1 MPGLPQE
8 IIIDLTNLVK
18 YPENIYKSFG
28 IFCWHGYN
36 SNPKVIELL
45 INESNDIKN
54 EYQSLGIFNLELKSG
69 IQIFNIKYNKNI
81 TNCKNIKFLKIII
94 KENFGEKWT
103 YINQIMLYEE
113 DEKYINNIL
122 KESLISLKESEE
134 SFDNDIDIDLDNE
147 KNIKNKN
154 RNNTTELKEEYSK
167 FNDNIDISYSNNE
180 DINKKFNIDDNN
192 NIKKN
197 TINKSNKNKLYHVE
211 RIEKILKKNI
221 LENDNDIDK
230 LSNIS
235 QQNNNLS
242 NNKIF
247 KNVYTNTPN
256 RFIFNKTNI
265 INKKNNINDI
275 IIDKKRPFTPNIIH
289 TKENENIIDN
299 NNNYDNNEPM
309 DSKDYDNILKTQL
322 KDMENQ
328 IDLLNKIN
336 ISNEKAKN
344 FGKTIT
350 HNYNKDNI
358 NKNIKD
364 ELNIKTKEKTMN
376 KTSYNKFYSKLN
388 IHNIKNNNK
397 IDYKENK
404 LNTISLNNKNNK
416 KKNEFNTPQSDIKNH
431 NLFQNSI
438 YSNLNDLTS
447 NNSLDI
453 NQRLS
458 YLEHSVFEI
467 RQELNSM
474 SQLILDITSGK
485 YIQNNLKQNIKLILD
500 EYLNEKN
507 LNNKN
512 NNEDINER
520 SFYNEILSEEN
531 KQKNIENEINKK
543 IDKKLY
549 NITEQIKYDIYNK
562 YIKPSLN
569 QIEFN
574 MKQSIDELKNKLD
587 KKDKNSKL
595 NNNKNYNTINNIN
608 NKNVYEQNNFS
619 GIQSNNDIL
628 YNSSSKLTEE
638 KYEEI
643 NKLGEKL
650 YQKLL
655 EKEKKL
661 KLLKKETSKFLEDE

>member
-54 EYQSLGIFNLELKSG
+54 EYHSLGIFNLELKSG
-69 IQIFNIKYNKNI
+69 IQIFNIKYNKTI
-81 TNCKNIKFLKIII
+81 DNCKQIKFLKIII

-103 YINQIMLYEE
+103 YINQIMLYDE
-113 DEKYINNIL
+113 DETYINNIL
-122 KESLISLKESEE
+122 KASMISLKESEE
-134 SFDNDIDIDLDNE
+134 SFDNDIDIDFDN
-147 KNIKNKN
+147 
-154 RNNTTELKEEYSK
+154 
-167 FNDNIDISYSNNE
+167 D
-180 DINKKFNIDDNN
+180 DINNN
-192 NIKKN
+192 NKK
-197 TINKSNKNKLYHVE
+197 KLYHVE
-211 RIEKILKKNI
+211 RIEQILKKNI
-221 LENDNDIDK
+221 LENKNDNDINK

-235 QQNNNLS
+235 QPNNNS
-242 NNKIF
+242 IF

-256 RFIFNKTNI
+256 RFIFNKTNSIINNKI
-265 INKKNNINDI
+265 INKEN
-275 IIDKKRPFTPNIIH
+275 IIDKKRPYTPNIVH
-289 TKENENIIDN
+289 TKENENIIDIN
-299 NNNYDNNEPM
+299 NNNKEPL

-328 IDLLNKIN
+328 INLLNKIN
-336 ISNEKAKN
+336 ISN
-344 FGKTIT
+344 
-350 HNYNKDNI
+350 
-358 NKNIKD
+358 
-364 ELNIKTKEKTMN
+364 EKTMN
-376 KTSYNKFYSKLN
+376 KTSYNKFYSKLINQN
-388 IHNIKNNNK
+388 INNK
-397 IDYKENK
+397 ERNF
-404 LNTISLNNKNNK
+404 NTISINNNNK
-416 KKNEFNTPQSDIKNH
+416 KKNEFKFNTPQLDIKNH
-431 NLFQNSI
+431 NLFQNSL
-438 YSNLNDLTS
+438 YSNLNDLPN

-458 YLEHSVFEI
+458 YLEKSVYEI
-467 RQELNSM
+467 KQELNSM
-474 SQLILDITSGK
+474 SNIISNIISGK

-507 LNNKN
+507 SNKDINN
-512 NNEDINER
+512 NER
-520 SFYNEILSEEN
+520 SFYNEILNEEN

-543 IDKKLY
+543 LEQKLH

-574 MKQSIDELKNKLD
+574 MKQSFDELKNKLD
-587 KKDKNSKL
+587 KTDKNKKL
-595 NNNKNYNTINNIN
+595 NNKKNYNTINNIN
-608 NKNVYEQNNFS
+608 NINNKNAYEQNNFS
-619 GIQSNNDIL
+619 GIKSNNDIL
-628 YNSSSKLTEE
+628 YNSSYKLTED

-650 YQKLL
+650 YQKLK